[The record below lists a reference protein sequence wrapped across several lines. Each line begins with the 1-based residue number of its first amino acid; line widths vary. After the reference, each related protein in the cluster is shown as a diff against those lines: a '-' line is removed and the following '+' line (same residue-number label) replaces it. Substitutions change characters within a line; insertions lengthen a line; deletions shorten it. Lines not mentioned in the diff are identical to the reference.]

1 MDSAISL
8 ENINKFFGRLHAVKN
23 LNLKI
28 PKGIYLA
35 LLGPNGA
42 GKTTLVEMIEGIQ
55 TPSSGKISIFGM
67 NWKEHER
74 ELRKIL
80 GFSLQ
85 ETRFIDKLTTEETLS
100 LFASLYSA
108 PKSKVKE
115 MLELTGL
122 DSKAKSYTENLSGG
136 QKQKLALCV
145 AIINSPK
152 LLILDEPTTGLDPKA
167 RREIWDILLKL
178 KTQNTTMILTTHY
191 MEEAEKLCDR
201 IVFVNNGTILADG
214 TLQEL
219 LLSKNMS
226 DYIEIESEQEIDSS
240 LLFNLPKI
248 KSVTQQENRKKLQIY
263 THDST
268 EFLEH
273 FFHYIR
279 EKNIKIK
286 SLQSRKMTLD
296 DLFLKLS
303 GRHLED

>member
-1 MDSAISL
+1 MNSVAISL
-8 ENINKFFGRLHAVKN
+8 ENISKSFGSLHAIKN
-23 LNLKI
+23 LTLKI
-28 PKGIYLA
+28 PQGNYLA

-55 TPSSGKISIFGM
+55 EPDSGKITIFGM
-67 NWKEHER
+67 SWGTEER

-100 LFASLYSA
+100 LFASLYSV
-108 PKSKVKE
+108 PKTQVKHL
-115 MLELTGL
+115 LEITGL
-122 DSKAKSYTENLSGG
+122 IDKAKTYVENLSGG
-136 QKQKLALCV
+136 QRQKLALCV
-145 AIINSPK
+145 AIVNNPK
-152 LLILDEPTTGLDPKA
+152 ILILDEPTTGLDPKA

-201 IVFVNNGTILADG
+201 IVFLNQGSILADG
-214 TLQEL
+214 SLQDL
-219 LLSKNMS
+219 LNSEKMS
-226 DYIEIESEQEIDSS
+226 DYIEIESKTPLEISFFDSFAKVKNITT
-240 LLFNLPKI
+240 L
-248 KSVTQQENRKKLQIY
+248 ENKFQIY
-263 THDST
+263 TQDSA
-268 EFLEH
+268 EFLEQ

-279 EKNIKIK
+279 ERKIKIK
-286 SLQSRKMTLD
+286 NLQSRKMTLD

>member
-1 MDSAISL
+1 MTLAISL
-8 ENINKFFGRLHAVKN
+8 DNINKFFGNFQAIKN
-23 LNLKI
+23 LTLTI
-28 PKGIYLA
+28 PEGIYLA

-55 TPSSGKISIFGM
+55 KPSSGRISIHGM
-67 NWKEHER
+67 NWEEHEK

-100 LFASLYSA
+100 LFGSLYSA

-115 MLELTGL
+115 LLELTGL
-122 DSKAKSYTENLSGG
+122 DSKAKTYVENLSGG

-152 LLILDEPTTGLDPKA
+152 ILILDEPTTGLDPKA

-178 KTQNTTMILTTHY
+178 KTQKTTLILTTHY

-201 IVFVNNGTILADG
+201 IVFVNNGSILADG
-214 TLQEL
+214 NLQEL

-226 DYIEIESEQEIDSS
+226 DYIEIESEQQLDIS
-240 LLFNLPKI
+240 LLLSLPQVKNI
-248 KSVTQQENRKKLQIY
+248 TEEENGKKLQIY
-263 THDST
+263 TNDST
-268 EFLEH
+268 EFLEY
-273 FFHYIR
+273 FFHYAR
-279 EKNIKIK
+279 EKSIKIK